1 MKNKFLIVLATLF
14 FGLVTKAQEVTL
26 AQPQMAD
33 GMRADG
39 KIYVVIAVIAITFIC
54 LISYLIYIDV
64 KLKKL
69 EGK

>member
-1 MKNKFLIVLATLF
+1 MKNKFLILLATLF
-14 FGLVTKAQEVTL
+14 FSVVTKAQDATT

-33 GMRADG
+33 GMRAEG

-64 KLKKL
+64 KLRKL
-69 EGK
+69 EKK

>member
-1 MKNKFLIVLATLF
+1 MKNKFLIAVATLF
-14 FGLVTKAQEVTL
+14 FSLVTKAQHATV

-39 KIYVVIAVIAITFIC
+39 KIYVVIAVIAITFIS
-54 LISYLIYIDV
+54 LICYLIYIDV
-64 KLKKL
+64 KLRKL